1 MKHRLDRVNEVLKRE
16 LSDLLRREFTFTAK
30 LVTVQQVDVTPDLKQ
45 AHVYVGVIGAPLERR
60 EAMAQLHDKR
70 VALQHEL
77 AKRVV
82 IKFTPQL
89 HFHLDDTMERGSR
102 VLSILEELHL
112 PEESPVDED
121 APDEEDGGASA
132 QR

>member
-1 MKHRLDRVNEVLKRE
+1 MKHRLDRVNEVIKRE
-16 LSDLLRREFTFTAK
+16 LSDQLRREFTFSAK
-30 LVTVQQVDVTPDLKQ
+30 LVTIQQVDVTPDLKQ
-45 AHVYVGVIGAPLERR
+45 AHVYVGVIGSPAESR

-70 VALQHEL
+70 TALQHDL

-89 HFHLDDTMERGSR
+89 HFHLDDTMERGGR
-102 VLSILEELHL
+102 ILSILEELQL
-112 PEESPVDED
+112 PEDLTT
-121 APDEEDGGASA
+121 EEEPEEGDDSASA

>member
-1 MKHRLDRVNEVLKRE
+1 MKHRLDRVNEVMKRE
-16 LSDLLRREFTFTAK
+16 LSDLLRREFTFAAK
-30 LVTVQQVDVTPDLKQ
+30 LVTIQQVDITPDLKQ
-45 AHVYVGVIGAPLERR
+45 AHVYISVIGSLAESR

-70 VALQHEL
+70 TALQHEL

-89 HFHLDDTMERGSR
+89 HFHLDDTIERGTR
-102 VLSILEELHL
+102 VLSILEELQL
-112 PEESPVDED
+112 PEESPAENVG
-121 APDEEDGGASA
+121 EEGDDSASA